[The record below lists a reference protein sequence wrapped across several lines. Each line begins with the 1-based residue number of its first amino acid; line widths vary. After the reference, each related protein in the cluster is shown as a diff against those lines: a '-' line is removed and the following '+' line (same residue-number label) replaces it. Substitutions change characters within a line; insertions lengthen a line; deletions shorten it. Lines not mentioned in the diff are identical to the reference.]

1 MKKGPF
7 KMNPTLNMVK
17 GSPADFKLGK
27 FFGGALNMLG
37 LGKKKSTPRPVP
49 DQGLSGGSRYYT
61 PTSFGE
67 KGAKKVNQGIFG
79 AGLIGTAIG
88 GSNKTMSVGGGGI
101 SGNISGG
108 IGGAMAA
115 AALSPRKML
124 GIGGGKFATGK
135 RKTRGM
141 FGGAIGGVG
150 SKLFS

>member
-27 FFGGALNMLG
+27 LFGGALNILG

-67 KGAKKVNQGIFG
+67 KGAKKVNQGFFAAQALGG
-79 AGLIGTAIG
+79 A
-88 GSNKTMSVGGGGI
+88 NKVMNVGGGGF
-101 SGNISGG
+101 SGG

-135 RKTRGM
+135 RKRRGM